1 MKLSQ
6 VLITYSMSHQPSEKG
21 FIPNFELLWYTLS
34 QVNVCVLTSPVVL
47 FLNLRITAPGFP
59 VQTAVY
65 ETFVADGHTEYYGE
79 NDFKAVAPGKY
90 EPIFVFDT
98 CNADQFKT
106 DLKAHQQGKS
116 DYQTF
121 IDQCAQNG
129 VEKWAVDM
137 TKMTCTYFDK
147 TDNEILTETIPQ

>member
-1 MKLSQ
+1 MFSIEQIRAAHNKVKSGADFPAYIKAIKTMG
-6 VLITYSMSHQPSEKG
+6 VSH
-21 FIPNFELLWYTLS
+21 
-34 QVNVCVLTSPVVL
+34 
-47 FLNLRITAPGFP
+47 
-59 VQTAVY
+59 Y
-65 ETFVADGHTEYYGE
+65 ETFVADGHSEYYGE
-79 NDFKAVAPGKY
+79 NEFKVVAPGKY
-90 EPIFVFDT
+90 EPIFVSDIG
-98 CNADQFKT
+98 NIDQFKS

-121 IDQCAQNG
+121 IYQCAQNG

>member
-1 MKLSQ
+1 MFSIEQIRAEHSKVKS
-6 VLITYSMSHQPSEKG
+6 G
-21 FIPNFELLWYTLS
+21 
-34 QVNVCVLTSPVVL
+34 
-47 FLNLRITAPGFP
+47 ADFP
-59 VQTAVY
+59 AYIKAIKAMGVTHY

-90 EPIFVFDT
+90 EPIFVSDT
-98 CNADQFKT
+98 CNADQFKS

>member
-1 MKLSQ
+1 MFSIEQIRAAHSKVKS
-6 VLITYSMSHQPSEKG
+6 G
-21 FIPNFELLWYTLS
+21 
-34 QVNVCVLTSPVVL
+34 
-47 FLNLRITAPGFP
+47 ADFP
-59 VQTAVY
+59 AYIKAIKAMGVTHY

>member
-1 MKLSQ
+1 MFSIEQIKAAHNKVKS
-6 VLITYSMSHQPSEKG
+6 G
-21 FIPNFELLWYTLS
+21 
-34 QVNVCVLTSPVVL
+34 
-47 FLNLRITAPGFP
+47 ADFP
-59 VQTAVY
+59 VYIREIKAMGVTHY

-90 EPIFVFDT
+90 EPIFVSDIS
-98 CNADQFKT
+98 NIDQFKL

-116 DYQTF
+116 DYLTF
-121 IDQCAQNG
+121 IDQCAHHG

-147 TDNEILTETIPQ
+147 TDNEILVETIPQ